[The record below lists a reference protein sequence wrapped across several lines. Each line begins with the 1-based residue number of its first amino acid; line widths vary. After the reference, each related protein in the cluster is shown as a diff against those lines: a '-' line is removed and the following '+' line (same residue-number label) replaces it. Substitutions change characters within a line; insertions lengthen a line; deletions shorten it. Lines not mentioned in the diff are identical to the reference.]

1 MEKGERS
8 DMFVS
13 ICCSCNLIMKLQ
25 EEEEPG
31 LVYSHGYCKPCGAE
45 ELRKIE
51 REYASESKI
60 MLYKGVEA

>member
-1 MEKGERS
+1 V
-8 DMFVS
+8 FVS
-13 ICCSCNLIMKLQ
+13 ICSVCKVVTRLQ

-51 REYASESKI
+51 REYALESKI
-60 MLYKGVEA
+60 ILYKGAEA

>member
-1 MEKGERS
+1 V
-8 DMFVS
+8 FVS
-13 ICCSCNLIMKLQ
+13 ICSVCKVVTRLQ
-25 EEEEPG
+25 EEDKPG

-60 MLYKGVEA
+60 MLYKGAEA